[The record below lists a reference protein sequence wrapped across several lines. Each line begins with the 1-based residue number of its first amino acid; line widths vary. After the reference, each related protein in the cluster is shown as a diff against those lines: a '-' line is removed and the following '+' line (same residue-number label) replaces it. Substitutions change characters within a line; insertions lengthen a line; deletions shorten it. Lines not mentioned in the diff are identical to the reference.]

1 MAKLSIFLWTF
12 FSDNSPD
19 PILFMSAV
27 ILGTLCL
34 FMFWGLYFICVCC
47 PSGDFMFIQV
57 LGILCQLFLC
67 IVILRTECLLQSLW
81 GVCTRCLR
89 IRSCIVLGLVDN
101 YYFCKL
107 SFIVLFHVNFVSIN
121 IFKVECF
128 IGLLVYLKLF
138 LPWVSSSL
146 FKGIAS
152 SFGPPRPIT
161 RSTISWKS
169 IW

>member
-1 MAKLSIFLWTF
+1 
-12 FSDNSPD
+12 
-19 PILFMSAV
+19 MSAV
-27 ILGTLCL
+27 ILGTLCLFMFWRLYLCTLSFWGLYVYSCFGDFISFVCAVLLGTLCL

-138 LPWVSSSL
+138 LP
-146 FKGIAS
+146 
-152 SFGPPRPIT
+152 
-161 RSTISWKS
+161 
-169 IW
+169 